1 MIKLVI
7 QTQYRENYSFDQDG
21 NPVDDSSA
29 VWKFKGGDTYVVPN
43 FRLIGGVGDLAQYA
57 KDTVEQL
64 RPLIE
69 YSNSASEEY
78 ILNWEIMDQNEKVCD
93 PWKSPVELTDMGTIR
108 GWIAIQVEDNR
119 TDEDGYGGHMRSE
132 ILEKTST
139 YDLVFGGDRAN
150 YKASY
155 LMKDGDIVDN
165 DAGLRDWF
173 GVQAA

>member
-7 QTQYRENYSFDQDG
+7 HTQYRENYSFDQDG
-21 NPVDDSSA
+21 NPVVGPEA
-29 VWKFKGGDTYVVPN
+29 HWKYKGGDTYVVPN
-43 FRLIGGVGDLAQYA
+43 FRLIGGIGDLAQYA

-64 RPLIE
+64 KPLIE
-69 YSNSASEEY
+69 YHNSASEEY
-78 ILNWEIMDQNEKVCD
+78 ILDWEIMDQNDKVCD
-93 PWKSPVELTDMGTIR
+93 DWESPYILTDMGTIR
-108 GWIAIQVEDNR
+108 GWIAIQVQDNR
-119 TDEDGYGGHMRSE
+119 QRGYMRSE

-165 DAGLRDWF
+165 DAGLKAWF
-173 GVQAA
+173 GAAA

>member
-7 QTQYRENYSFDQDG
+7 HTQYRENYSFDQDG
-21 NPVDDSSA
+21 NPVVGPEA
-29 VWKFKGGDTYVVPN
+29 HWKYKGGDTYVVPN
-43 FRLIGGVGDLAQYA
+43 FRLIGGIGDLAQYA

-69 YSNSASEEY
+69 YHNSASEEY
-78 ILNWEIMDQNEKVCD
+78 ILDWAIMDQNDKVCED
-93 PWKSPVELTDMGTIR
+93 WESPVELTDMGTIR
-108 GWIAIQVEDNR
+108 GWIAIQVQDNR
-119 TDEDGYGGHMRSE
+119 PDEDGYMGFMRSE

-165 DAGLRDWF
+165 DAGLKDWF
-173 GVQAA
+173 GAAA